1 MLEFKLT
8 LDEVDYS
15 ELINFIMPY
24 VKWEEMNVPTV
35 LKQLAMS
42 PGASA
47 AISKFLKI
55 MPKDK
60 QDELVIYL
68 IEKNKDRVIAAIH
81 RAAENR
87 NVHVKVADFSV
98 TNQPDVVVR

>member
-8 LDEVDYS
+8 LDNVDYG
-15 ELINFIMPY
+15 ELINYLMPHI
-24 VKWEEMNVPTV
+24 KWEEMNVPAV

-42 PGASA
+42 PGAA
-47 AISKFLKI
+47 GAIRNFLKI

-68 IEKNKDRVIAAIH
+68 IEKNKDRIIAAIH

-87 NVHVKVADFSV
+87 DVHVKVADFGV